1 MISTKVFQWFRKLT
15 LLLSQIILI
24 FAFGC
29 GPMATPI
36 IIDVPTPTPRPG
48 QVVQP
53 SATPFVPPGITPIPP
68 TEFVPKAVI
77 KIFSHVPLSGDQAAF
92 GRDILRGTELAIE
105 DLSGPLNE
113 YGYKVELV
121 SYDDQNAVATA
132 RANAQQI
139 VADTEILC
147 GVGHYDATVT
157 ISASDIYHLAS
168 LSIISPSVTAPL
180 LTDRS
185 YREVNRV
192 IGRADGQG
200 VAAAQFA
207 ISKQYGSVFIVS
219 PENQDRLLIAEY
231 FRRDSSNLGIQ
242 LLGMRVGNVTN
253 VNIEEIIRQIMA
265 ANPDLVFTSST
276 ADQVIPL
283 LTGLRA
289 AGYTGTF
296 LGTEELD
303 NPALI
308 SQAGAS
314 LIEGGG
320 IYLTIMSP
328 PAQYYPTTE
337 QFVWEYKNKY
347 GEEPLDLAARAY
359 DATGMCLLGIEKAIE
374 ELGDVVPTRAD
385 VTRAIRRLNDYDG
398 LTGTYDFNREGDPDP
413 VQYYVLQLSSVD
425 AANWN
430 QNPIVAAYEIIP
442 P

>member
-1 MISTKVFQWFRKLT
+1 MINIKIFRFIRRST
-15 LLLSQIILI
+15 LLLSQIFLI

-29 GPMATPI
+29 GPAATPI
-36 IIDVPTPTPRPG
+36 IIDLPTSTSVPDQPTQTP
-48 QVVQP
+48 
-53 SATPFVPPGITPIPP
+53 ATPNLPVAIPTITTTPFIPRG
-68 TEFVPKAVI
+68 VI
-77 KIFSHVPLSGDQAAF
+77 KIFSHVPLSGDQAAL

-105 DLSGPLNE
+105 HLSGPLNE

-121 SYDDQNAVATA
+121 SYDDQNLVATA

-139 VADTEILC
+139 VADPEILC
-147 GVGHYDATVT
+147 GVGHYDDAVT
-157 ISASDIYHLAS
+157 ISASDIYHLAGLS
-168 LSIISPSVTAPL
+168 LISPSITAPL
-180 LTDRS
+180 LTDRN

-207 ISKQYGSVFIVS
+207 ISQQFGSVFVVS

-231 FRRDSSNLGIQ
+231 FRRDSTNLGIQ
-242 LLGMRVGNVTN
+242 LLGMRVGNVTD
-253 VNIEEIIRQIMA
+253 VNIDQIIRQIMA

-276 ADQVIPL
+276 ADQAIPL
-283 LTGLRA
+283 LTELRA
-289 AGYTGTF
+289 AGYMGTF

-303 NPALI
+303 NPALL
-308 SQAGAS
+308 SEAGTS
-314 LIEGGG
+314 LLEGGG
-320 IYLTIMSP
+320 MYLTIMSP
-328 PAQYYPTTE
+328 PAQYFPTTE
-337 QFVWEYKNKY
+337 QFVWEYNTKY

-385 VTRAIRRLNDYDG
+385 VARAIRRLNDYDG

-413 VQYYVLQLSSVD
+413 VPYYVLQITSVD